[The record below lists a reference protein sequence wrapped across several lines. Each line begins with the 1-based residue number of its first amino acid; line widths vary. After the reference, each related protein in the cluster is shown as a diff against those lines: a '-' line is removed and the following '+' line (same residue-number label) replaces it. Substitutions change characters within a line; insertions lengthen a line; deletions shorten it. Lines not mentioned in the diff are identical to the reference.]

1 MAPIVWP
8 KDPKGQLKILKKFFR
23 GKTKIPATC
32 TTKDGNL
39 TVLRQD
45 KKSKIGVSKQKKC
58 PKTRSTPK
66 TPKESTKTKRAH
78 QSNVSFSPSPVSNKK
93 YRFQNFTSDDDDP
106 KNPVYDLLM
115 KSAPGSKNKKNK
127 KKKGKSNIK

>member
-66 TPKESTKTKRAH
+66 TPK
-78 QSNVSFSPSPVSNKK
+78 P
-93 YRFQNFTSDDDDP
+93 QNP
-106 KNPVYDLLM
+106 RVYFIFLFNDM
-115 KSAPGSKNKKNK
+115 KIL
-127 KKKGKSNIK
+127 NI

>member
-66 TPKESTKTKRAH
+66 IPKESTKTKRAH

-115 KSAPGSKNKKNK
+115 KSAPGSKNKK
-127 KKKGKSNIK
+127 KKGKSNIK